1 MTDVINE
8 PLDPSAYFF
17 WHPPTGMTMTTGE
30 DTEITIPDIPLP
42 IKAADM
48 SDSADPTEKAIG
60 DGIYEYL
67 CQFSFCPYAADY
79 ANILQ
84 EAFPFLISDIASQL
98 ILLDVKN
105 VESEGQNRKISLL
118 NILHHIEPEN
128 FGLMH
133 KIGTA
138 HFDLAL
144 NYTEL
149 TKVKPHLA
157 EARTWLEKARRLS
170 NDDVSNLNLLG
181 QVCYL
186 MGSYH
191 QSRLYWKRAV
201 ELLEEGEV
209 KNELQ
214 AKLTRIESSN
224 LPDKPLAESLE
235 FVGAALE
242 YINSEEFAQA
252 REIMENL
259 EAVGD
264 LPREMPNP
272 EFFYLLG
279 LSREKCD
286 DPSGAYEGYEMALS
300 LDKNHQ
306 ASQEALGRVLSEQK
320 G

>member
-8 PLDPSAYFF
+8 TLDPSEFCF
-17 WHPPTGMTMTTGE
+17 WNPPTGMTMTTGE
-30 DTEITIPDIPLP
+30 DTEIAIPQIPLP
-42 IKAADM
+42 IKTVDM
-48 SDSADPTEKAIG
+48 PDSSDPTEKAIG

-67 CQFSFCPYAADY
+67 CHFPFGQHAAEYAK
-79 ANILQ
+79 ILQ
-84 EAFPFLISDIASQL
+84 KAFPFLISDIASQL

-105 VESEGQNRKISLL
+105 VEPEAQIRKISLL
-118 NILHHIEPEN
+118 NILHHLEPEN
-128 FGLMH
+128 FGLMY
-133 KIGTA
+133 KIGSA
-138 HFDLAL
+138 YFDLAL
-144 NYTEL
+144 NYGEL
-149 TKVKPHLA
+149 TRVKSHLA
-157 EARTWLEKARRLS
+157 EARTWLEKARRIN
-170 NDDVSNLNLLG
+170 NDEVSNINLLG

-186 MGSYH
+186 IGSYH
-191 QSRLYWKRAV
+191 QSSLYWKRAV

-209 KNELQ
+209 QNELQ
-214 AKLTRIESSN
+214 AKLTRIESSI
-224 LPDKPLAESLE
+224 LPEKPLTESLE
-235 FVGAALE
+235 IVGAALE

-264 LPREMPNP
+264 LPREMPNA

-306 ASQEALGRVLSEQK
+306 ASQEALGRVLSEQR